1 MDTLV
6 VKNIKE
12 LTTITEIETNKPVYV
27 EDANRFY
34 AKNGAGEWEPVKF
47 NGANS
52 NVQMSLYDMN
62 KQIIK
67 QLGVP
72 TEEELARQLDLC
84 DEYDT
89 NMAQKYYLLYGKEI
103 NYFTL
108 FHNDEFA
115 GGSYGPL
122 SQMVSECLKN
132 VGTIYNISLTEA
144 KDAIEIWVLPE
155 GNEEVTCMYLFGYDQ
170 GVVEFG

>member
-12 LTTITEIETNKPVYV
+12 LTTIIEIETNKPVYV

-34 AKNGAGEWEPVKF
+34 AKNEAGQWEPVKF

-89 NMAQKYYLLYGKEI
+89 NMVQKYYLLYGKEI

-122 SQMVSECLKN
+122 SQMVYECLKN

-144 KDAIEIWVLPE
+144 KDAIEIWALPE
-155 GNEEVTCMYLFGYDQ
+155 GNEDVTCLYLFGYDQ
-170 GVVEFG
+170 GIVEFG